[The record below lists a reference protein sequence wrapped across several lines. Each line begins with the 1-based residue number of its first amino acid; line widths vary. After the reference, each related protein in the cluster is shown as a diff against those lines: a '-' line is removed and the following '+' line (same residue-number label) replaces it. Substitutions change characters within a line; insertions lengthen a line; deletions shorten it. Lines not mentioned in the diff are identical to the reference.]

1 MSSNPQ
7 VGVFDPPVVVLVGD
21 DVGPL
26 VGVHG
31 LPILVTESDK
41 HAVVIVIGEVGACA
55 LRMPQSGA
63 GVGHLSGQEWVR
75 PEEALTARP
84 NSSSLRWIG
93 CNRREPDVPA
103 DFHGTY
109 ETS

>member
-1 MSSNPQ
+1 
-7 VGVFDPPVVVLVGD
+7 
-21 DVGPL
+21 
-26 VGVHG
+26 
-31 LPILVTESDK
+31 VTESDK

-84 NSSSLRWIG
+84 NSSLTTLDRLQSTGAGCARRLSRNLRDVVANQMQ
-93 CNRREPDVPA
+93 CNRKIGKIA
-103 DFHGTY
+103 ANQG
-109 ETS
+109 